1 MTMDTFAEAEA
12 LVDGFGARA
21 PGSDSERRA
30 ARHLAGRLRT
40 LGREAELEPFS
51 AWPAWQL
58 AYAIHAGLAIVGSAL
73 SVDFPVLGATLVLA
87 AMLLT
92 LLDVSGTLVTTRR
105 LLGRRASQNVISW
118 GDRYAPGALLLVAHY
133 DSGRGGLV
141 RRNAW
146 RRRLT
151 AVGPLTPFSWSLV
164 LVLVCCLVRLAG
176 VDETWLTVVQF
187 VPTVVLILAFP
198 LLLDMAMSPMQ
209 QGEND
214 NASGVALALRLAER
228 ADPELFGVHV
238 LLTGSQKALAQ
249 GMRSFMRAH
258 RDELG
263 RERTVVL
270 NLDEVGDG
278 SPCYTRREGAIPTL
292 RSHPQLV
299 RLCAE
304 SAEHVAARPFS
315 NRVPSDGYAARSAG
329 IAAVTVSC
337 RDERGS
343 ASRRLDEEALSAA
356 EAFCLE
362 LIGRLDAEVGP
373 TLVGLAALS
382 ER

>member
-1 MTMDTFAEAEA
+1 MTIDTFAEAEA

-21 PGSDSERRA
+21 PGSDAERRA
-30 ARHLAGRLRT
+30 ARHLVGRLRA
-40 LGREAELEPFS
+40 LGRDAELESFS

-58 AYAIHAGLAIVGSAL
+58 AYAIHAALAIVGSAL
-73 SVDFPVLGATLVLA
+73 SVDLPVVGAALALA
-87 AMLLT
+87 AVLLT

-105 LLGRRASQNVISW
+105 LLGRHASQNVISW
-118 GDRYAPGALLLVAHY
+118 GDREAPGGLLLVAHM

-141 RRNAW
+141 RRDAW

-151 AVGPLTPFSWSLV
+151 AIGPLTPFFGSLL
-164 LVLVCCLVRLAG
+164 LVFVCCLVRLAG
-176 VDETWLTVVQF
+176 VDETWLSVVQF
-187 VPTVVLILAFP
+187 IPTVALILAFP
-198 LLLDMAMSPMQ
+198 LLLDMAISAVQP
-209 QGEND
+209 GEND

-249 GMRSFMRAH
+249 GMRSFVRAH
-258 RDELG
+258 RDELD

-278 SPCYTRREGAIPTL
+278 SPHYTRSEGAFPPL
-292 RSHPQLV
+292 RCHPQLV

-304 SAEHVAARPFS
+304 NASARPFA

-329 IAAVTVSC
+329 IAAITISC
-337 RDERGS
+337 RDDDGS
-343 ASRRLDEEALSAA
+343 TSRRLDEEALNAA

-362 LIGRLDAEVGP
+362 LIARLDAEVGP
-373 TLVGLAALS
+373 ALVGLGMLS

>member
-1 MTMDTFAEAEA
+1 
-12 LVDGFGARA
+12 
-21 PGSDSERRA
+21 
-30 ARHLAGRLRT
+30 
-40 LGREAELEPFS
+40 
-51 AWPAWQL
+51 
-58 AYAIHAGLAIVGSAL
+58 
-73 SVDFPVLGATLVLA
+73 VLA
-87 AMLLT
+87 AALLT

-118 GDRYAPGALLLVAHY
+118 GDRDAPGALLLVAHY

-141 RRNAW
+141 RRDGW
-146 RRRLT
+146 RRRLS
-151 AVGPLTPFSWSLV
+151 AIGPLSPFFWSLA

-176 VDETWLTVVQF
+176 VDETWLTAVQF
-187 VPTVVLILAFP
+187 VPTVALIITFP
-198 LLLDMAMSPMQ
+198 LLLDMAMAPVQ
-209 QGEND
+209 LGEND

-228 ADPELFGVHV
+228 AEPERFGVHV

-249 GMRSFMRAH
+249 GMRSFAGAH

-278 SPCYTRREGAIPTL
+278 SPRYTRREGAVPAL

-304 SAEHVAARPFS
+304 SAARVPAGPFS
-315 NRVPSDGYAARSAG
+315 NRVPSDGFAARSAG
-329 IAAVTVSC
+329 IAAITISC
-337 RDERGS
+337 RHDGGS
-343 ASRRLDEEALSAA
+343 TTRRLDETALSAA

-362 LIGRLDAEVGP
+362 LIARLDAELGP
-373 TLVGLAALS
+373 ELAAPAAFS

>member
-1 MTMDTFAEAEA
+1 MTIDTFAEAEA

-21 PGSDSERRA
+21 PGSDAERRA
-30 ARHLAGRLRT
+30 ARQLAGRLRS
-40 LGREAELEPFS
+40 LGRDAELESFS

-58 AYAIHAGLAIVGSAL
+58 AYAIHAAVAIVGSAL
-73 SVDFPVLGATLVLA
+73 SVEFPVIGAALVLA
-87 AMLLT
+87 AVLLT

-118 GDRYAPGALLLVAHY
+118 GDRRAPGMLLLVAHM

-141 RRNAW
+141 RRDAW

-151 AVGPLTPFSWSLV
+151 TVGPLAPFFLSLS

-176 VDETWLTVVQF
+176 VDQTWLTVVQF
-187 VPTVVLILAFP
+187 VPTVALILAFP
-198 LLLDMAMSPMQ
+198 LLLDTAMSAVER
-209 QGEND
+209 GEND

-228 ADPELFGVHV
+228 AAPELFGVHV

-249 GMRSFMRAH
+249 GMSSFVRAH
-258 RDELG
+258 RDELD

-270 NLDEVGDG
+270 NLDELGDG
-278 SPCYTRREGAIPTL
+278 SPRYTRREGAFPSL

-299 RLCAE
+299 SLCAE
-304 SAEHVAARPFS
+304 SAVARPFS
-315 NRVPSDGYAARSAG
+315 NRVASDGYAARSAG
-329 IAAVTVSC
+329 IAAITISC
-337 RDERGS
+337 RDESGS
-343 ASRRLDEEALSAA
+343 TSRRLDEQALAAA

-362 LIGRLDAEVGP
+362 LIARLDEEVGP
-373 TLVGLAALS
+373 ALVGLGALS

>member
-1 MTMDTFAEAEA
+1 MTIDTFAEAEA

-21 PGSDSERRA
+21 PGSDAERRA
-30 ARHLAGRLRT
+30 ARHLAGRLRA
-40 LGREAELEPFS
+40 LGREAELESFTT
-51 AWPAWQL
+51 WPAWQL
-58 AYAIHAGLAIVGSAL
+58 AYALHAALAIVGSAL
-73 SVDFPVLGATLVLA
+73 SVELPVLGAALVLA
-87 AMLLT
+87 AVLLT
-92 LLDVSGTLVTTRR
+92 LLDVGGTLVTTRR

-118 GDRYAPGALLLVAHY
+118 GNREAPGALLLVAHV
-133 DSGRGGLV
+133 DSGRGGLL
-141 RRNAW
+141 RRDPW

-151 AVGPLTPFSWSLV
+151 AVGPLTPFFWSLV
-164 LVLVCCLVRLAG
+164 LVLACCLVRLAG
-176 VDETWLTVVQF
+176 VEETWLTVVQF
-187 VPTVVLILAFP
+187 VPTVALIVAFA
-198 LLLDMAMSPMQ
+198 LLLDMAMSPVQ
-209 QGEND
+209 VGEND

-249 GMRSFMRAH
+249 GMRSFVRAH

-278 SPCYTRREGAIPTL
+278 SPCYSRREGAIPTL

-299 RLCAE
+299 RLSAE
-304 SAEHVAARPFS
+304 SAEHVPARS
-315 NRVPSDGYAARSAG
+315 IANRVPSDGYAARSAG
-329 IAAVTVSC
+329 IAAVTISC

-343 ASRRLDEEALSAA
+343 AARRLDEDALNAT

-362 LIGRLDAEVGP
+362 LIGRLDADVGP
-373 TLVGLAALS
+373 TLVGLATLS

>member
-1 MTMDTFAEAEA
+1 MTIDTFAEAEA

-21 PGSDSERRA
+21 PGSDAERRA
-30 ARHLAGRLRT
+30 ARHLAGRLRAQ
-40 LGREAELEPFS
+40 GRQAELESFS

-58 AYAIHAGLAIVGSAL
+58 AYAFHAALAIVGSAL
-73 SVDFPVLGATLVLA
+73 SVELPIVGAALVLA
-87 AMLLT
+87 AVLLT
-92 LLDVSGTLVTTRR
+92 LLDVSGALVTTRR

-118 GDRYAPGALLLVAHY
+118 GDRGAPGALLLVAHI

-141 RRNAW
+141 RRDAW

-151 AVGPLTPFSWSLV
+151 TIGPLTPFFGSLV
-164 LVLVCCLVRLAG
+164 LVLICCLVRLAG
-176 VDETWLTVVQF
+176 IDETWLTVIQF
-187 VPTVVLILAFP
+187 VPTVALILAFP
-198 LLLDMAMSPMQ
+198 LLLDMAMSPVQ

-228 ADPELFGVHV
+228 AEPELFGVHV

-249 GMRSFMRAH
+249 GMRSFVRAH
-258 RDELG
+258 RDQLD

-278 SPCYTRREGAIPTL
+278 SPRYTRREGAFPAL

-304 SAEHVAARPFS
+304 STTATAFA

-329 IAAVTVSC
+329 IAAITISC
-337 RDERGS
+337 RDELAC
-343 ASRRLDEEALSAA
+343 ASRRLDEDALHAA
-356 EAFCLE
+356 EVFCLD
-362 LIGRLDAEVGP
+362 LIARLDEEVGP
-373 TLVGLAALS
+373 ALVGLDVVS